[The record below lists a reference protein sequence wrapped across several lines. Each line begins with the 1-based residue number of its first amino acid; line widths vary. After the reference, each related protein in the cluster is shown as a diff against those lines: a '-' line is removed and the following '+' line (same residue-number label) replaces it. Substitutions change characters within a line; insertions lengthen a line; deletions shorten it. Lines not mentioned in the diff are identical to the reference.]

1 MSTNRRR
8 RLSADPLDNAAA
20 NYESPRPTKRFWTDQ
35 NGTTW
40 RRRGRDL
47 LVPSRAR
54 RLLQNP
60 DTVVFHDYIG
70 AAHEVVGQERADLVH
85 EVEEFC
91 ADRAHARALF
101 LLTEFRDTDH
111 RVMVMIE
118 EHC

>member
-8 RLSADPLDNAAA
+8 RLSADPLENAAA
-20 NYESPRPTKRFWTDQ
+20 SYATPRPTKRFWTDQ

-70 AAHEVVGQERADLVH
+70 AAHEVLGKDRADLVH
-85 EVEEFC
+85 QVEEFW
-91 ADRAHARALF
+91 AGRAHPMADF
-101 LLTEFRDTDH
+101 HLTEFRDADH
-111 RVMVMIE
+111 RVMVMLE